1 MTSTL
6 THSVSHH
13 SLLASLWQGLHSRF
27 LFKFVLPRL
36 HHVRIHGVRLDVSSL
51 SALMKNRLRTGR
63 YEVEERRL
71 ARRALTPSDVVLE
84 LGGAIGFMG
93 LYCRKV
99 IGVRHHVS
107 VEANPETV
115 ELLKRNYALNGL
127 QPKVIQ
133 AAAAASDGQLE
144 MDVAGEF
151 WENTLLTAAGSGRKL
166 TVPALSLQ
174 RLVEAMPEAPTALIC
189 DIEGAEQFLD
199 FKQLPESVKK
209 IIMELHPAVTGK
221 AEVERILS
229 DLRVMGFEQVGR
241 EGDTRL
247 LRRETSKRTAGSD
260 PSRLCSG
267 E

>member
-1 MTSTL
+1 MTLMTL
-6 THSVSHH
+6 TPPNP
-13 SLLASLWQGLHSRF
+13 LASLWRSVHSRF

-36 HHVRIHGVRLDVSSL
+36 RDVRLEGVRLDVSTL
-51 SALMKNRLRTGR
+51 SPVMKNRLRTGR

-71 ARRALTPSDVVLE
+71 AQRALRPGDVVLE

-127 QPKVIQ
+127 QPRVIQ
-133 AAAAASDGQLE
+133 AAAAAADGELE

-151 WENTLLTAAGSGRKL
+151 WENTLLTAERSARTVS
-166 TVPALSLQ
+166 VPARSLQ

-199 FKQLPESVKK
+199 FSQLPASVEK
-209 IIMELHPAVTGK
+209 IIMELHPAVTGE
-221 AEVERILS
+221 AEVERILGE
-229 DLRVMGFEQVGR
+229 LGAMGFEVAER

-247 LRRETSKRTAGSD
+247 LLRERAK
-260 PSRLCSG
+260 
-267 E
+267 